1 MDILTVNGDL
11 GRYPASYYAATAHPF
26 EAAAAPAGE
35 IRCDVCIVGGGFTG
49 VSSALHL
56 ARRGYRVVLL
66 EAHRIGWGASGRNG
80 GQVNTGMRL
89 DQPAL
94 EEKYGHETAYR
105 LWTVAV
111 QAVDLV
117 KGLIAVLIRL
127 LDGLP
132 YSEIQ
137 DFSIRDTLAKLG
149 LNEALS
155 SQRTNGLM
163 SMVERLKRATA

>member
-1 MDILTVNGDL
+1 MPEFQSRLNDLLDEFELFDDWEERYRYIIDL
-11 GRYPASYYAATAHPF
+11 GKDLAPLKAEEKTAATKVLGCASQVWLVMD
-26 EAAAAPAGE
+26 AAPDGILRFRGE
-35 IRCDVCIVGGGFTG
+35 SDAFI
-49 VSSALHL
+49 
-56 ARRGYRVVLL
+56 
-66 EAHRIGWGASGRNG
+66 
-80 GQVNTGMRL
+80 
-89 DQPAL
+89 
-94 EEKYGHETAYR
+94 
-105 LWTVAV
+105 
-111 QAVDLV
+111 V

-163 SMVERLKRATA
+163 SMVERLKKATA

>member
-1 MDILTVNGDL
+1 MSEFQSRLNDLLDEFALFDDWEERYRYIIDL
-11 GRYPASYYAATAHPF
+11 GKDLAPLKPEEKTAATKVLGCASQVWLVMDP
-26 EAAAAPAGE
+26 APDGILRFRGE
-35 IRCDVCIVGGGFTG
+35 SDAFI
-49 VSSALHL
+49 
-56 ARRGYRVVLL
+56 
-66 EAHRIGWGASGRNG
+66 
-80 GQVNTGMRL
+80 
-89 DQPAL
+89 
-94 EEKYGHETAYR
+94 
-105 LWTVAV
+105 
-111 QAVDLV
+111 V

-163 SMVERLKRATA
+163 SMVERLKKATA

>member
-1 MDILTVNGDL
+1 MSEFQSRLNDLLDEFELFDDWEERYRYIIDL
-11 GRYPASYYAATAHPF
+11 GKDLAPLKAEEKTAATKVLGCASQVWLVMD
-26 EAAAAPAGE
+26 AAPDGILRFRGE
-35 IRCDVCIVGGGFTG
+35 SDAFI
-49 VSSALHL
+49 
-56 ARRGYRVVLL
+56 
-66 EAHRIGWGASGRNG
+66 
-80 GQVNTGMRL
+80 
-89 DQPAL
+89 
-94 EEKYGHETAYR
+94 
-105 LWTVAV
+105 
-111 QAVDLV
+111 V

-163 SMVERLKRATA
+163 SMVERLKKATA